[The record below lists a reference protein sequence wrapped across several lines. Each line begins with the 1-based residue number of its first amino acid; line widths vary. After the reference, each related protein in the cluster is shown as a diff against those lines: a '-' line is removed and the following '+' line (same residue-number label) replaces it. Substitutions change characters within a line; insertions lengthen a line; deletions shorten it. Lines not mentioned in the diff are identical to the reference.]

1 MTARSGITHYAWP
14 GGLAV
19 VLETPTAGIGA
30 VFGAAGWQLA
40 PRDAVTV
47 GLPAGAARAHLPLP
61 EDIVAQC
68 MDLEF
73 VGGALHTDFVRLDR
87 LLQRLQADG
96 ASTVLVVLG
105 THPAAFVV
113 SEGTLTA
120 LDPTAPE
127 ASEEAVIT
135 RAAGWI
141 VQLAGRLR
149 APAAPPVE
157 SRAVPPEESAVAPPA
172 GSVVPP
178 EESAVAPP
186 AASPVAPPAVSP
198 VAPVAADDAGFGR
211 FPATARFLRAPDA
224 DAALAPALR
233 AEMQTVTGVDPAT
246 VLRYLDGG
254 HTLAEVA
261 AASGLRGAQIAAVLE
276 ALVARR
282 LVFRYVSRSRP
293 PTGSPRR

>member
-40 PRDAVTV
+40 PHDAVTA
-47 GLPAGAARAHLPLP
+47 GLPSGAARAHLPLP
-61 EDIVAQC
+61 EDVVAQC

-73 VGGALHTDFVRLDR
+73 VGGALHTDFVLLDR
-87 LLQRLQADG
+87 LLRRLQADG
-96 ASTVLVVLG
+96 TSAVLFVLG

-120 LDPTAPE
+120 FDPTAPE

-141 VQLAGRLR
+141 VQLAGRMR
-149 APAAPPVE
+149 APAT
-157 SRAVPPEESAVAPPA
+157 PPEPA
-172 GSVVPP
+172 M
-178 EESAVAPP
+178 
-186 AASPVAPPAVSP
+186 
-198 VAPVAADDAGFGR
+198 PVAAPAPAGATAVASPDDERFGR
-211 FPATARFLRAPDA
+211 FAASARFLCAPGA
-224 DAALAPALR
+224 DAALAPELR
-233 AEMQTVTGVDPAT
+233 AAIQTATGVDPGA
-246 VLRYLDGG
+246 VVRYLDGG

-261 AASGLRGAQIAAVLE
+261 AASGLRGPQVAAVLE
-276 ALVARR
+276 VLVARR
-282 LVFRYVSRSRP
+282 LAFRYVSRSRP
-293 PTGSPRR
+293 QTGSRLR